1 MPANRGLTIPSGP
14 LSPDIEDRRQG
25 LPPSLMQKLSSAMSG
40 LLYKAQLAGPEF
52 MNATFGTPASL
63 NSFYV
68 PGQDASSMPAL
79 NAQQAAQIL
88 SRVNQRF
95 PVNGR

>member
-1 MPANRGLTIPSGP
+1 MPHNRGLAIPAGP
-14 LSPDIEDRRQG
+14 LSPDIEDKGQR
-25 LPPSLMQKLSSAMSG
+25 LAPFFSQKKTSAMSG
-40 LLYKAQLAGPEF
+40 LLYNARLAGPEF